1 MGSGPVSF
9 STSGMNYE
17 MFFGDALAV
26 TSVTSGSGAGI
37 WPVETATVHGAS
49 WFGSRGRL
57 PLPMVIKFRRRVFL
71 WQG

>member
-1 MGSGPVSF
+1 VGRGPVSF

-17 MFFGDALAV
+17 MFSGDALAV
-26 TSVTSGSGAGI
+26 TSVTPGSGAGNR
-37 WPVETATVHGAS
+37 PVETATVHAAS

-57 PLPMVIKFRRRVFL
+57 PLPMLIKFRRRVFL